1 MMVRCGP
8 HVLPDLAALDYL
20 CRAVTPADRPIRF
33 NARFVVAR
41 AEAAVVAGC
50 DVVLTCNDFAAADD
64 LLSRWTPPPQPELA
78 RRWARMA
85 GK

>member
-1 MMVRCGP
+1 
-8 HVLPDLAALDYL
+8 
-20 CRAVTPADRPIRF
+20 
-33 NARFVVAR
+33 
-41 AEAAVVAGC
+41 VAGC

-64 LLSRWTPPPQPELA
+64 LLSRWTPPPQPDLA

>member
-1 MMVRCGP
+1 MTVPRGYAKGGS
-8 HVLPDLAALDYL
+8 VLAFSRMKSGVVPGTGDGD
-20 CRAVTPADRPIRF
+20 T
-33 NARFVVAR
+33 VAR

>member
-1 MMVRCGP
+1 MLRLG
-8 HVLPDLAALDYL
+8 VLGSITLLLFAQA
-20 CRAVTPADRPIRF
+20 
-33 NARFVVAR
+33 
-41 AEAAVVAGC
+41 
-50 DVVLTCNDFAAADD
+50 AAADD